1 MTNLWYA
8 FLITFIAGLA
18 TVIGGLIVIF
28 IKKNDNV
35 IISSLAF
42 AAGVMMTVS
51 LLDLIPESIN
61 MFSNIYKIVPMILI
75 ILIFINIGIILSLYV
90 DKKVKITDNKIYR
103 VGIISL
109 LAMILHNI
117 PEGMATFITTNNN
130 IKLGLALSSSI
141 AAHNIPE
148 GIIIAFPIFYATGSR
163 RKAIIYT
170 LIAGMSELLGGIISF
185 IFLKPFINDFLMGSL
200 YSIIAGI
207 MIFISFNELLP
218 TSLSFK
224 NKKITY
230 ISFIIGMIIMIIS
243 HFIFN

>member
-51 LLDLIPESIN
+51 LFDLIPESIN

-117 PEGMATFITTNNN
+117 PEGMATFITTNTN